1 MISACGRCQPVPRFA
16 VGHCVTAAMVNGR
29 GQGGGRWPVVLY
41 SAVPWLLVRGQDREE
56 TWSKSQSFPSPKFL
70 NPMGH
75 RPRHAQTGVASN
87 SSALWGNANSSAR
100 RFSSTSHKHTTA
112 ITGDE
117 STAAVMAP
125 PEEHR
130 CLLRHAQYT
139 YRQSHGIFGADLVSI
154 ATQRPLARIDFRRC
168 TPHFDRG
175 SVHSAL
181 AAASWPRASALHG
194 KCPTGFHHGRL
205 FQPSGVWQRKGW
217 RMSGYSPQSDRR
229 GQAAMVVH
237 FHTGASSRGEG
248 FSSYPSDSP

>member
-1 MISACGRCQPVPRFA
+1 MISACGRCRPVPRFA

-29 GQGGGRWPVVLY
+29 GQGGGRWPVVLC
-41 SAVPWLLVRGQDREE
+41 SAVPWLFVRGQDREE

-125 PEEHR
+125 R
-130 CLLRHAQYT
+130 R
-139 YRQSHGIFGADLVSI
+139 SI
-154 ATQRPLARIDFRRC
+154 AACSAMPNTRTVSRTVFLGLTWSASRHSDHWPASFSVVARLISTVALCTLHWPQQAGLERARCMANARLDFTMAVCFNHRV
-168 TPHFDRG
+168 F
-175 SVHSAL
+175 
-181 AAASWPRASALHG
+181 G
-194 KCPTGFHHGRL
+194 KGR
-205 FQPSGVWQRKGW
+205 
-217 RMSGYSPQSDRR
+217 D
-229 GQAAMVVH
+229 
-237 FHTGASSRGEG
+237 GA
-248 FSSYPSDSP
+248 